1 MKELRVMLCGH
12 PIKET
17 VVVRFSS
24 ILLSIYAI
32 PFVCSNDE
40 FIQLRLYWDEEW
52 NGKINKIQFVKV
64 EAMGFYFSISIV
76 RLSLQQQ
83 QTMQCAMHFWWP
95 TNHFYRTANSKI
107 ILIMSAAQNDII
119 SHTFHT
125 FFSYSNFTLHNL
137 VIKRAEFVNCDLSS
151 RLQLKICAQI
161 IQKIVHIADHCVY
174 DNFHYVITQRQY
186 GWHFS

>member
-83 QTMQCAMHFWWP
+83 QTMQCAMMTHESLLSD
-95 TNHFYRTANSKI
+95 SKQ
-107 ILIMSAAQNDII
+107 QNNIDNECG
-119 SHTFHT
+119 T
-125 FFSYSNFTLHNL
+125 
-137 VIKRAEFVNCDLSS
+137 KRY
-151 RLQLKICAQI
+151 
-161 IQKIVHIADHCVY
+161 HIAY
-174 DNFHYVITQRQY
+174 
-186 GWHFS
+186 FSHIFQLFKLHTT

>member
-1 MKELRVMLCGH
+1 MWTPYQGNCRCSVFFYSLVDIRH
-12 PIKET
+12 
-17 VVVRFSS
+17 S
-24 ILLSIYAI
+24 IR
-32 PFVCSNDE
+32 SNDE

-125 FFSYSNFTLHNL
+125 FFSYLNFTLHNWVSSFYEQNL
-137 VIKRAEFVNCDLSS
+137 WIVIYRRDFSSKYALKSYRRLST
-151 RLQLKICAQI
+151 LPI
-161 IQKIVHIADHCVY
+161 IVY
-174 DNFHYVITQRQY
+174 MIT
-186 GWHFS
+186 FIM